1 MRLKLFP
8 LLAFLLLPAFSICAQ
23 NASYPIPPP
32 PGSQQQQQLP
42 PADPM
47 ASIAVDVNNLTRAV
61 RELSSMMKQ
70 FVDKFEKA
78 GGVTLSEKQQRFIMG
93 LELLVRSEQRVG
105 LLQRASADL
114 IEKQVQ
120 IKTRLTQIELD
131 LRPSN
136 LDRSTLYEGAGPQ
149 SIEVRENRAQKLVA
163 EQRSLQQLL
172 AQIDRSVAENDMALR
187 EAQSHV
193 ARLRRSLLP
202 EIEKAL
208 AESAY

>member
-1 MRLKLFP
+1 MKFKIVP
-8 LLAFLLLPAFSICAQ
+8 LLIFLLLPVYSLSAQ
-23 NASYPIPPP
+23 TDRAGYPP
-32 PGSQQQQQLP
+32 QQQQQQP
-42 PADPM
+42 PMDPM
-47 ASIAVDVNNLTRAV
+47 SSIAVDVNSLSRAV
-61 RELSSMMKQ
+61 RDLSGMLRQ

-120 IKTRLTQIELD
+120 VKSRLAQIELD
-131 LRPSN
+131 LRPAN
-136 LDRSTLYEGAGPQ
+136 LDRSTMYEGAGSG
-149 SIEVRENRAQKLVA
+149 SIEVRETKKEKLGV

-172 AQIDRSVAENDMALR
+172 AQIDRSVSENDYALR

-193 ARLRRSLLP
+193 ARLRRTLLP
-202 EIEKAL
+202 EIEKAIS
-208 AESAY
+208 ESAY

>member
-1 MRLKLFP
+1 MRLKIVP
-8 LLAFLLLPAFSICAQ
+8 LLIFVLLPVCSIYGQADR
-23 NASYPIPPP
+23 AGYPVQP
-32 PGSQQQQQLP
+32 QQQP
-42 PADPM
+42 PLDPM
-47 ASIAVDVNNLTRAV
+47 ASIAVDVNNLSKAV
-61 RELSSMMKQ
+61 RDLSGLLRQ

-120 IKTRLTQIELD
+120 VRSRLSQIELD
-131 LRPSN
+131 LRPAN
-136 LDRSTLYEGAGPQ
+136 LDRSTMYEGAGSG
-149 SIEVRENRAQKLVA
+149 SIEIRETRKEKLIV
-163 EQRSLQQLL
+163 EQRSLQQLA
-172 AQIDRSVAENDMALR
+172 AQIDRSINETEYALR

-202 EIEKAL
+202 QIEKEISEATF
-208 AESAY
+208 

>member
-1 MRLKLFP
+1 MKFKIAP
-8 LLAFLLLPAFSICAQ
+8 LLIFLLLPVYSLSAQ
-23 NASYPIPPP
+23 TDRAGYPP
-32 PGSQQQQQLP
+32 QQQQQP
-42 PADPM
+42 PMDPM
-47 ASIAVDVNNLTRAV
+47 SSIAVDVNSLSRAV
-61 RELSSMMKQ
+61 RDLSGMLRQ

-120 IKTRLTQIELD
+120 VKSRLAQIELD
-131 LRPSN
+131 LRPAN
-136 LDRSTLYEGAGPQ
+136 LDRSTMYEGAGSG
-149 SIEVRENRAQKLVA
+149 SIEVRETKKEKLGV

-172 AQIDRSVAENDMALR
+172 AQIDRSVSENDYALR

-193 ARLRRSLLP
+193 ARLRRTLLP
-202 EIEKAL
+202 EIEKAIS
-208 AESAY
+208 ESAY

>member
-1 MRLKLFP
+1 MRLKIVP
-8 LLAFLLLPAFSICAQ
+8 LLIFLLLPVYSLFAQ
-23 NASYPIPPP
+23 ADRAGYPVQP
-32 PGSQQQQQLP
+32 QQQQQQQP
-42 PADPM
+42 PLDPM
-47 ASIAVDVNNLTRAV
+47 ASIAVDVNNLSRAV
-61 RELSSMMKQ
+61 RDLSGMLRQ

-78 GGVTLSEKQQRFIMG
+78 GGVSLTEKQQRFIMG

-120 IKTRLTQIELD
+120 VRTRLTQIEVD
-131 LRPSN
+131 LRPAN
-136 LDRSTLYEGAGPQ
+136 LDRSTMYEGAGSG
-149 SIEVRENRAQKLVA
+149 SIEIRETRKEKLVV

-172 AQIDRSVAENDMALR
+172 AQVDRSVNETEYALR

-202 EIEKAL
+202 QIEKEINEA
-208 AESAY
+208 AF

>member
-1 MRLKLFP
+1 MRLKIVP
-8 LLAFLLLPAFSICAQ
+8 LLIFFLLPVCSVFAQ
-23 NASYPIPPP
+23 SDR
-32 PGSQQQQQLP
+32 PGYQSQQQTQP
-42 PADPM
+42 PMDPM
-47 ASIAVDVNNLTRAV
+47 ASIAVDVNNLQRAV
-61 RELSSMMKQ
+61 RDLSSLLRQ

-78 GGVTLSEKQQRFIMG
+78 GGITLSDKQQRFIMG

-120 IKTRLTQIELD
+120 VKSRLTQLELD
-131 LRPSN
+131 LRPAN
-136 LDRSTLYEGAGPQ
+136 LDRSTMYEGAGAQ
-149 SIEVRENRAQKLVA
+149 SIEVRETRREKLIV

-172 AQIDRSVAENDMALR
+172 GQIDRSVYENEAALR

-202 EIEKAL
+202 QIEREINEATF
-208 AESAY
+208 

>member
-1 MRLKLFP
+1 M
-8 LLAFLLLPAFSICAQ
+8 S
-23 NASYPIPPP
+23 
-32 PGSQQQQQLP
+32 
-42 PADPM
+42 
-47 ASIAVDVNNLTRAV
+47 SIAVDVNNLSRAV
-61 RELSSMMKQ
+61 RDLSGLLRQ

-120 IKTRLTQIELD
+120 VRTRLTQIDLE
-131 LRPSN
+131 LRPAS
-136 LDRSTLYEGAGPQ
+136 LDRSTMYEGAGSQ
-149 SIEVRENRAQKLVA
+149 SIEIRETRRDKLVA
-163 EQRSLQQLL
+163 EQRSLQVLL
-172 AQIDRSVAENDMALR
+172 AQIDRSVSENDYALR

-202 EIEKAL
+202 QIEKEISEA
-208 AESAY
+208 AF

>member
-1 MRLKLFP
+1 MRLKIVP
-8 LLAFLLLPAFSICAQ
+8 LLIFVLLPLYSVCAQ
-23 NASYPIPPP
+23 APGYPA
-32 PGSQQQQQLP
+32 QQQTQP
-42 PADPM
+42 PLDPM
-47 ASIAVDVNNLTRAV
+47 ASIAVDVNSLTRAV
-61 RELSSMMKQ
+61 RELGGFLRQ

-114 IEKQVQ
+114 LEKQIQV
-120 IKTRLTQIELD
+120 KSRLTQIELD

-136 LDRSTLYEGAGPQ
+136 LDRSTMYEGAGAQ
-149 SIEVRENRAQKLVA
+149 SIEVRETRKEKLGV
-163 EQRSLQQLL
+163 EQRGLQQLL
-172 AQIDRSVAENDMALR
+172 SQIERSVYENDAALR

-193 ARLRRSLLP
+193 ARLRRTLLP

-208 AESAY
+208 SESAY